1 MKYFEFYTSTC
12 GNMGMWRKSPFE
24 ESATPSYGVTANVS
38 LSLPIDE
45 NQLHFFV
52 CKNVE
57 NGYESNGDDSDF
69 MIQLIIAEHD
79 DWCRSRNS
87 CPTPPVSLHQ

>member
-12 GNMGMWRKSPFE
+12 GDMGMWSKSPFE
-24 ESATPSYGVTANVS
+24 ESTAPSYGVTANVS

-45 NQLHFFV
+45 MQLPFFV

-57 NGYESNGDDSDF
+57 NLYGSNGDLSDF

-79 DWCRSRNS
+79 DWCRRRNS
-87 CPTPPVSLHQ
+87 RPTPPDSLHQ